1 MVTRNTI
8 LPVRWKGWDQK
19 ILLAVTHL
27 MNTTG
32 IAMATYGGAP
42 STTGGVFND
51 VINKVG
57 NLLMIL
63 VMLIVGVWIWPS
75 WKRVNTFSD
84 HVNYRNARWLL
95 IAACASLP
103 FQMIRLIYNTTYAF
117 DRITS
122 LDPVM
127 GTFATQFVLLFLLHL
142 VVGLIAIVG
151 GWLSRHIT
159 DQKTV
164 SYDGVPLHNLN
175 SEEQGR
181 QTEK

>member
-1 MVTRNTI
+1 
-8 LPVRWKGWDQK
+8 
-19 ILLAVTHL
+19 
-27 MNTTG
+27 
-32 IAMATYGGAP
+32 MATYGGSP
-42 STTGGVFND
+42 SPTGGVFGD

-63 VMLIVGVWIWPS
+63 VMLIIGIWIWPS
-75 WKRVNTFSD
+75 WKRVNTFSQ

-95 IAACASLP
+95 IAACASWP
-103 FQMIRLIYNTTYAF
+103 FQTVRLIYNTTYAF
-117 DRITS
+117 DRISS

-142 VVGLIAIVG
+142 AVVLISIAG

-159 DQKTV
+159 DKKQI
-164 SYDGVPLHNLN
+164 SYEGVPLDNLN
-175 SEEQGR
+175 SAERGV